1 MISQFVKKLETLF
14 KSPITLNI
22 FRASLLIN
30 TLLIK
35 YMSDN
40 IVSLYRHIV
49 MRIIVAILVAIL
61 AYIDPMAAVL
71 LSVTFIIGYQEA
83 NVRLNVTKNETGTE
97 TGTYTA
103 PIDQVSLLNDVLEEE
118 EVINNITNPVIPSVD
133 DANKGIPT
141 MSMSENDVPE
151 DNHPAHSSLTEN
163 IQLGDADSR
172 MLQEIQQNVL
182 VASVGGIDP
191 DIPVQTLQGSND
203 AQGSNFVKGYDN
215 VMSIASRF

>member
-1 MISQFVKKLETLF
+1 MISQLVKKLETLF

-22 FRASLLIN
+22 FRILLLIN

-35 YMSDN
+35 HMSDN

-49 MRIIVAILVAIL
+49 MRIVVAVLVAVL

-71 LSVTFIIGYQEA
+71 LSVTFVIGYQEA
-83 NVRLNVTKNETGTE
+83 NTRLNVTGNETGT
-97 TGTYTA
+97 GTYTS
-103 PIDQVSLLNDVLEEE
+103 PIDQVSLLNDVLQEEQIIDE
-118 EVINNITNPVIPSVD
+118 ITNPVIPSVD

-151 DNHPAHSSLTEN
+151 DDHPAHSSLTEN
-163 IQLGDADSR
+163 IQLGDGESR

-182 VASVGGIDP
+182 VASVGGVDP
-191 DIPVQTLQGSND
+191 DIPVQSLQGSND
-203 AQGSNFVKGYDN
+203 AQGSNFVKGYDTI
-215 VMSIASRF
+215 MSIASRF